1 VRVAKSQ
8 LPNALDRRHL
18 VAREMAPAQAL
29 RVAEAY
35 LAEGRSLE
43 ALDFL
48 RKAGA
53 AERLAELRREAV
65 ATGDAFLL
73 RCIAGESS
81 DPPTRDEWA
90 ALADAAA
97 AAGRQ
102 LYAEQ
107 ARRQAQSGKE

>member
-1 VRVAKSQ
+1 VAKSK

-18 VAREMAPAQAL
+18 VAREMAQGQAL

-35 LAEGRSLE
+35 LAEGRSIE

-53 AERLAELRREAV
+53 TERLAELRREAV
-65 ATGDAFLL
+65 AAGDAFLFRSL
-73 RCIAGESS
+73 AGSGAE
-81 DPPTRDEWA
+81 PPTRDEWS
-90 ALADAAA
+90 ALAEAAA
-97 AAGRQ
+97 AAGKQ

-107 ARRQAQSGKE
+107 ARRQAQRGKE